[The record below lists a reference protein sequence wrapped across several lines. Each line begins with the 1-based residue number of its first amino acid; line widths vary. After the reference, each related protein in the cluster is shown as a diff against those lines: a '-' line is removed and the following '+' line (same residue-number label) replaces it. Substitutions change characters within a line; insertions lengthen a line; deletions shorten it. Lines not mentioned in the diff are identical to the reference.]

1 MAFTNYNFGHDVID
15 HASITFQRWQWSQDA
30 ALIQRYRGLPT
41 PFGPF
46 LPPPH
51 PKLPLPNVTQIPRTP
66 VSLTTDTLTATIT
79 FKTSRTYLET
89 LLPPSG
95 LRFRDPDTVATA
107 SFIARRLSHDGGTAK
122 ETFQIGL
129 YFHGVQHIRP
139 DGVIVNGA
147 YLAVLFDSA
156 SALDQVTSDVD
167 CAAKV
172 RCHVFLEM
180 AQSRSRLVAS
190 WRGVNIIEAG
200 MSDLKL
206 QPGGGGN
213 HGVEEGNVIIVY
225 QPGAFA
231 YMTMPS
237 SREGTLAVTERAE
250 IKMHARDWE
259 QLPTLH
265 HVAAVM
271 ADIPVYSVVGGS
283 VVVGTA

>member
-15 HASITFQRWQWSQDA
+15 HASIIFQRWQWSQDS

-51 PKLPLPNVTQIPRTP
+51 LKLPLPNVTQIPRTL
-66 VSLTTDTLTATIT
+66 VSLTTDKLTATIT
-79 FKTSRTYLET
+79 FTTSRTFLET

-107 SFIARRLSHDGGTAK
+107 SLIARRLSHDGGTAK
-122 ETFQIGL
+122 ETVQLGL
-129 YFHGVQHIRP
+129 YFHGVQHVRP
-139 DGVIVNGA
+139 DGVVVDGA

-156 SALDQVTSDVD
+156 SALDEVASDVD
-167 CAAKV
+167 RAAKV
-172 RCHVFLEM
+172 RCDVSLEVF
-180 AQSRSRLVAS
+180 QSRCRVVAS
-190 WRGVNIIEAG
+190 WRGVSIIEAV
-200 MSDLKL
+200 MSDVKL
-206 QPGGGGN
+206 QPGGGN
-213 HGVEEGNVIIVY
+213 HGVEGNIIVY
-225 QPGAFA
+225 QPGTFA
-231 YMTMPS
+231 YLAMP
-237 SREGTLAVTERAE
+237 SREGSVAGTERVE

-283 VVVGTA
+283 VIDAA